1 MLDKRQHYLQIA
13 LNGTLTDARAIISEL
28 PSSPRLIY
36 EAGTPFIKRYGEDGI
51 RSLRSAIDAKLG
63 FGFPVIPQAK
73 NYGLIGLLADGIF
86 AASRTNR
93 PAPKAGVTSERP
105 YLVADIKAID
115 RGQTEVEIC
124 ARGGANAA
132 TVMGTAPVETLD
144 AFIDQCA
151 KHNLDAMVDMMNV
164 EFPIEV
170 LSKLRKRPKV
180 VILHRG
186 VDEEQVNHEKQ
197 IPFWAI
203 QRIIG
208 TYDVMI
214 AIAGGDTA
222 REVQRAAFNG
232 AHIVVVWKDF
242 YASTANTKTLAEAF
256 LKDTK

>member
-1 MLDKRQHYLQIA
+1 MIDKRQHYLQIA
-13 LNGTLTDARAIISEL
+13 LNGTLADARAIISAL
-28 PSSPRLIY
+28 PSSPRIIY
-36 EAGTPFIKRYGEDGI
+36 EAGTPFIKRYGEAGI
-51 RSLRSAIDAKLG
+51 QAIRHAIDTKAG
-63 FGFPVIPQAK
+63 FGVPTVPTT
-73 NYGLIGLLADGIF
+73 NNLGLLGLLAD
-86 AASRTNR
+86 ALMANKTPKR
-93 PAPKAGVTSERP
+93 PAGKPNPTGMRP

-144 AFIDQCA
+144 AFIAQCEA
-151 KHNLDAMVDMMNV
+151 HGLDAMVDMMNV

-170 LSKLRKRPKV
+170 LGKLRKRPKV

-186 VDEEQVNHEKQ
+186 VDEERVNREKQ
-197 IPFWAI
+197 LPFWAI
-203 QRIIG
+203 QRITG

-214 AIAGGDTA
+214 AIAGGDTS

-242 YASTANTKTLAEAF
+242 YSSTANTRALAQEF
-256 LKDTK
+256 LKNTA

>member
-1 MLDKRQHYLQIA
+1 MLDHRQHYLQIA
-13 LNGTLTDARAIISEL
+13 LNGTLTDARAIISAL
-28 PSSPRLIY
+28 PTSARIIY
-36 EAGTPFIKRYGEDGI
+36 EAGTPLIKRYGEDGI
-51 RSLRSAIDAKLG
+51 RAIRSAIDAKSG
-63 FGFPVIPQAK
+63 FGFPVIPQTK
-73 NYGLIGLLADGIF
+73 NFGLIGLLADGIL
-86 AASRTNR
+86 AASRVNR
-93 PAPKAGVTSERP
+93 PVPKSAAASERP

-151 KHNLDAMVDMMNV
+151 QHNLDAMVDMMNV

-170 LSKLRKRPKV
+170 LGKLRKRPKV

-186 VDEEQVNHEKQ
+186 VDEERVNREKQ

-203 QRIIG
+203 QRITG

-242 YASTANTKTLAEAF
+242 YASTANTKALAEEF
-256 LKDTK
+256 LKDTA

>member
-1 MLDKRQHYLQIA
+1 MLDKRQHYLQVA
-13 LNGTLTDARAIISEL
+13 LNGTLVDARAIISAL

-51 RSLRSAIDAKLG
+51 RSIRSAIDAKAD
-63 FGFPVIPQAK
+63 FGMPIVPQAK
-73 NYGLIGLLADGIF
+73 NYGLIGLLADGIL
-86 AASRTNR
+86 AASRVNR
-93 PAPKAGVTSERP
+93 PATKRSTPNEKP

-144 AFIDQCA
+144 AFIAQCE

-170 LSKLRKRPKV
+170 LGKLRKRPKV

-186 VDEEQVNHEKQ
+186 VDEERVNREKQ

-203 QRIIG
+203 QRITG

-242 YASTANTKTLAEAF
+242 YASTANTKAIAETF
-256 LKDTK
+256 LKDTA